1 MMQDVLFTTRPEAL
15 LGYSFWVLRL
25 NLPKKE
31 RIVKNTHLIC
41 WQAVLLDDVS
51 WQKYCT
57 FFSTCGASAKNKRSL
72 FSPSTAHGW
81 GQETMGS
88 LCRVADTP
96 HCFHKP
102 WLQAP
107 MSETIPSTT
116 RPIFSHSTIISKTI
130 FFRSSDDTELPEM
143 EESY

>member
-51 WQKYCT
+51 WQKYCLFT
-57 FFSTCGASAKNKRSL
+57 YEVTPDVFQHMWGIGKKQEVSVLSLNSTQMGAGDNGITV
-72 FSPSTAHGW
+72 PS
-81 GQETMGS
+81 
-88 LCRVADTP
+88 CR
-96 HCFHKP
+96 
-102 WLQAP
+102 
-107 MSETIPSTT
+107 
-116 RPIFSHSTIISKTI
+116 HSTLFPQTLVAGAHVRNDSLYHKTN
-130 FFRSSDDTELPEM
+130 FLALHNNLKDNLFQVVR
-143 EESY
+143 